1 VRQPVDADPMTVSFE
16 VDERQII
23 EVLPGLAAQNPDRL
37 IYVASK
43 LPMQNYS
50 GRTWP
55 VTA

>member
-37 IYVASK
+37 IYVSSK